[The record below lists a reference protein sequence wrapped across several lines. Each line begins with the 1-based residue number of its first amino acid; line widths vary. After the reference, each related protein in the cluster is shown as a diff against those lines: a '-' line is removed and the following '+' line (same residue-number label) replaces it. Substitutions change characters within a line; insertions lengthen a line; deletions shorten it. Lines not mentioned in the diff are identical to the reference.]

1 MLFLQKNKIL
11 VCHWVEKILLVHI
24 KMMLQEIIIYTIQKL
39 FFNVARI
46 ITLHNS
52 KITLQSVRI
61 IFIGWKLPTNL
72 SLFVIPVTTAVPVQ
86 ALYLGLLIDRPLL
99 PYITVIHP
107 VDGALVGAGSV
118 WSHCSSN
125 WSRHCRFFFLFK
137 WLSFLRFPIFSKRF
151 INCPYCS
158 CAVQR
163 ESCIWTLLFLSLE
176 FSFRLSLMSGCFN
189 PVCSFPWN
197 SHSVS
202 PSWVLVSIL
211 FVALVACPVCVSK
224 SILHKV
230 LSLHVLYPDVEIFW
244 IDLRQAPLV
253 FCFSL

>member
-1 MLFLQKNKIL
+1 
-11 VCHWVEKILLVHI
+11 
-24 KMMLQEIIIYTIQKL
+24 
-39 FFNVARI
+39 
-46 ITLHNS
+46 
-52 KITLQSVRI
+52 
-61 IFIGWKLPTNL
+61 
-72 SLFVIPVTTAVPVQ
+72 
-86 ALYLGLLIDRPLL
+86 
-99 PYITVIHP
+99 
-107 VDGALVGAGSV
+107 
-118 WSHCSSN
+118 
-125 WSRHCRFFFLFK
+125 
-137 WLSFLRFPIFSKRF
+137 
-151 INCPYCS
+151 
-158 CAVQR
+158 VQR